1 MTVTD
6 ILHNFVVIFGLSAA
20 VIYLLNRLKI
30 PSIVGFLVAGIILGP
45 HGLGLVHD
53 VHGVELLAEIGVIL
67 LLFTIGLEFSI
78 SDFIK
83 AKGTIIAG
91 TLQVLLTIVV
101 TAIIA
106 LFFGNNFNKALFI
119 GFLVSLSSTAIVLKI
134 LSDKAEVDSF
144 HGRVMVG
151 ILIFQDICL
160 IPLMFLIPALSGDK
174 IVLAELLWSFAKA
187 FLVIL
192 LVFLGGRW
200 FVPRL
205 LFFAVR
211 TKSRDL
217 FIIAIVLICLGVALI
232 TSQFGLSLAIGAF
245 LAGLILSES
254 EYGHQAIS
262 EILPMKEIFIG
273 LFFVS
278 VGMLLEL
285 DFTISHFGLILRV
298 FIIILVVKT
307 IITTLAVF
315 LLKYPLKQAL
325 HVGIGLAQIGEFSF
339 VMVNVGKAK
348 ELISMDQYQ
357 LFLSASVLSMLSA
370 PFMLMAAPK
379 IAEWVNSFFEKGKPV
394 RQQEAIEQT
403 HSKMRDHVIII
414 GFGLTGRTMSKVLK
428 EANIPYVV
436 LDLNINTVRT
446 MKKQGEPIHF
456 GDATSPEIL
465 HSLGI
470 QYAKVLVIAINVPG
484 SVRRI
489 VDVVRRQNPN
499 IYIIVRTRY
508 IIEVEDLRNTGANE
522 VIPEEF
528 EVSIEIFARVLHRYH
543 VPYNAISDFVDSIRK
558 DNYNSLRKVD
568 LGGRNLFE
576 ACTTFPCEIIPD
588 IQLETYM
595 LTPQSSL
602 SGKTIMEIGLR
613 AKTGVTIIAVRS
625 QGRLVSNPGADF
637 KINSG
642 DILFLTADKDS
653 IKKAIQYLE
662 SFNSAEIV

>member
-1 MTVTD
+1 MAVTD
-6 ILHNFVVIFGLSAA
+6 VLRYFVVIFGLSAA
-20 VIYLLNRLKI
+20 VIYLLNRFKI
-30 PSIVGFLVAGIILGP
+30 PSIAGFLIAGIILGP

-83 AKGTIIAG
+83 AKGTILAG

-101 TAIIA
+101 SAIIA
-106 LFFGNNFNKALFI
+106 SLYGNSFNKALFI

-134 LSDKAEVDSF
+134 LADKAEVDSF

-174 IVLAELLWSFAKA
+174 IVLSALVLSFLKA

-192 LVFLGGRW
+192 FVFLGGRW
-200 FVPRL
+200 IVPRL

-211 TKSRDL
+211 TKSREL
-217 FIIAIVLICLGVALI
+217 FIIAIVLICLGVALF

-278 VGMLLEL
+278 VGMLM
-285 DFTISHFGLILRV
+285 DMDYTTSHFRLTIQAFV
-298 FIIILVVKT
+298 IILVVKT
-307 IITTLAVF
+307 VVTTLSV
-315 LLKYPLKQAL
+315 LMLKYPLKQAL
-325 HVGIGLAQIGEFSF
+325 HVGLGLAQIGEFSF
-339 VMVNVGKAK
+339 VMAGVGKAK

-357 LFLSASVLSMLSA
+357 LFLSAAVLSMLSA
-370 PFMLMAAPK
+370 PFLLMIAPR
-379 IAEWVNSFFEKGKPV
+379 IAEWLSGFFEKGKPLKK
-394 RQQEAIEQT
+394 QEIIDQT

-414 GFGLTGRTMSKVLK
+414 GFGLTGRTLSRVLK

-436 LDLNINTVRT
+436 LDLNIKTVRT
-446 MKKQGEPIHF
+446 MKKLGEPIYF
-456 GDATSPEIL
+456 GDATSTEIL
-465 HSLGI
+465 HSLGVES
-470 QYAKVLVIAINVPG
+470 AKILVIAINMPG

-489 VDVVRRQNPN
+489 VDVARRQNPN
-499 IYIIVRTRY
+499 IYIVVRTRY
-508 IIEVEDLRNTGANE
+508 IIEVDDLRNTGANE

-528 EVSIEIFARVLHRYH
+528 EVSIEIFARVLHHYH
-543 VPYNAISDFVDSIRK
+543 VPYNAITDFVDSIRE

-568 LGGRNLFE
+568 LGGKNLFE
-576 ACTTFPCEIIPD
+576 TCTSFPCEIMPD
-588 IQLETYM
+588 IQLETYI
-595 LTPQSSL
+595 LTPQSRT
-602 SGKTIMEIGLR
+602 SGKTIKEIDLR
-613 AKTGVTIIAVRS
+613 AKTGVTIIAVRK
-625 QGRLVSNPGADF
+625 QGQLVSNPGADIT
-637 KINSG
+637 INSG
-642 DILFLTADKDS
+642 DVLFLTGDRDT

-662 SFNSAEIV
+662 SLNPMVNL